1 MSVEDSVTSLVDF
14 DLSQSKFSVAGMI
27 QERDPNPMDK
37 RPASISKQGSNDSK
51 ELPLSGN
58 RQPSTN
64 MNNSSILNR
73 SNGGPG
79 DDLAMSMEEDDFA
92 ISESNF
98 SHSMMSNKVVQFTGV
113 ASGNS
118 SST

>member
-27 QERDPNPMDK
+27 QERDPSPMDK